1 MLRSRIEEE
10 LRNAKDKVVDAEKSR
25 IMGKYVEGLGKLHQ
39 LYIDSLNEF
48 EAESQEE
55 SEEQL
60 KNRRQAIEDHWREV
74 MEAKVQKVVEDLSEQ
89 RNQRIDEEEKVRHE
103 TIVMG
108 KQLKMQEELL
118 NVLDTHQKFQKYLI
132 LLQEDALKGRSLEK
146 DIKELVRHI
155 LHIYSIESGL
165 WR

>member
-1 MLRSRIEEE
+1 
-10 LRNAKDKVVDAEKSR
+10 
-25 IMGKYVEGLGKLHQ
+25 MGRYVEGLGKLHQ
-39 LYIDSLNEF
+39 LYLDSLNEF

-55 SEEQL
+55 SEEQI
-60 KNRRQAIEDHWREV
+60 KKHRQTIEDHWREV
-74 MEAKVQKVVEDLSEQ
+74 METKVQKVVEELSEQ
-89 RNQRIDEEEKVRHE
+89 RNQRIDEEEKVQQE

-146 DIKELVRHI
+146 DVNELVRYI
-155 LHIYSIESGL
+155 LYINPIESDL
-165 WR
+165 W